1 MRKKSSLISI
11 ESVILFCLVLLSII
25 STFVLRSIEPALYPQ
40 YFIYLILAILTFV
53 IFLKIDFEILEAF
66 SPHLYLI
73 SLFAL
78 LLPLLIG
85 QVTRGSVRWIQ
96 IGSITLQ
103 PSELVRP
110 FLLLFFARYLTSKEI
125 SLIHLAK
132 VFIFLFIPFLLI
144 LIQPSLGVAILT
156 ALGFLG
162 VLIASEINKKYI
174 FSSILILL
182 AIMPL
187 VWFILAPYQRQRIL
201 TFIDPALDPQ
211 GSGYNSIQSM
221 ISIGSGKLF
230 GRGLGR
236 GVQTQ
241 LDFLPEK
248 HTDFIFAAISEEL
261 GFVGS
266 VLVSTLLFIFFIC
279 LTVLIENARNNTAR
293 AYVSGVFVILLAET
307 LVHIGMNVGLLPITG
322 VPLPIVSA
330 GGSALIGTVMSVAI
344 SFNAKK

>member
-1 MRKKSSLISI
+1 
-11 ESVILFCLVLLSII
+11 
-25 STFVLRSIEPALYPQ
+25 
-40 YFIYLILAILTFV
+40 
-53 IFLKIDFEILEAF
+53 
-66 SPHLYLI
+66 
-73 SLFAL
+73 
-78 LLPLLIG
+78 
-85 QVTRGSVRWIQ
+85 
-96 IGSITLQ
+96 
-103 PSELVRP
+103 
-110 FLLLFFARYLTSKEI
+110 
-125 SLIHLAK
+125 
-132 VFIFLFIPFLLI
+132 
-144 LIQPSLGVAILT
+144 
-156 ALGFLG
+156 
-162 VLIASEINKKYI
+162 
-174 FSSILILL
+174 
-182 AIMPL
+182 
-187 VWFILAPYQRQRIL
+187 
-201 TFIDPALDPQ
+201 
-211 GSGYNSIQSM
+211 M